1 MKKDE
6 VIITEISNVSKEGV
20 TLHTNV
26 PAKLKTGN
34 VKGTS
39 MWVSWDKIGK
49 ALLENYTERQEVKD
63 LKELREDYPRLD
75 EDGGL

>member
-1 MKKDE
+1 MTNE
-6 VIITEISNVSKEGV
+6 VIITGFSNANKEGV
-20 TLHTNV
+20 TLHTNI

-49 ALLENYTERQEVKD
+49 ALLQDYTERCEVAD
-63 LKELREDYPRLD
+63 LNELRGE
-75 EDGGL
+75 E